1 MDATDTLAKAHVSPL
16 RLWSLTTFH
25 TASFVAAA
33 VIGLHIRG
41 ALLTA
46 LSRLDTSLGVAS
58 FLSLWALTW
67 YATRAGV
74 RQMGPRIEAAS
85 SATIVFS
92 TTVAGGLNGVGI
104 LAIVPVLAVMSAV
117 SYGVLRAL
125 GALPVLF
132 LFVVIGG
139 VLAFTIGAVVGLIYG
154 LIDALLLKG
163 GAALFRWTQG
173 DRV

>member
-1 MDATDTLAKAHVSPL
+1 MDVLVAGRSPL

-25 TASFVAAA
+25 TVSFVAAA
-33 VIGLHIRG
+33 VLGLHIRG

-46 LSRLDTSLGVAS
+46 LGRLDTSLGVAS
-58 FLSLWALTW
+58 FLALWALTW

-74 RQMGPRIEAAS
+74 RQMGPGIDAAS

-104 LAIVPVLAVMSAV
+104 LAIVAVLAVMSAV
-117 SYGVLRAL
+117 SNGVARAL

-139 VLAFTIGAVVGLIYG
+139 VLAFTIGSVVGLIYG
-154 LIDALLLKG
+154 LVDALLLKG

-173 DRV
+173 DRA

>member
-1 MDATDTLAKAHVSPL
+1 MDATDSLAKVRVSPL

-33 VIGLHIRG
+33 VLGLHIRG

-46 LSRLDTSLGVAS
+46 ISRLDTSLGVAF

-74 RQMGPRIEAAS
+74 RQLGPAIDTAS

-92 TTVAGGLNGVGI
+92 TTVAGGLNGSGI
-104 LAIVPVLAVMSAV
+104 LAIVAVLAVMSAV
-117 SYGVLRAL
+117 SNGVPRAL

-132 LFVVIGG
+132 FFVVIGG

-154 LIDALLLKG
+154 LVDTLLLKG
-163 GAALFRWTQG
+163 GAALFRWTQR
-173 DRV
+173 DRE